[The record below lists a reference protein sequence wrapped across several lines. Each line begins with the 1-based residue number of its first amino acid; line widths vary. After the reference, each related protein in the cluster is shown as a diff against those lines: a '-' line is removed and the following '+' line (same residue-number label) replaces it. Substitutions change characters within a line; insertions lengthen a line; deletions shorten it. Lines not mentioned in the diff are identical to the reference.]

1 MSEVNNK
8 YSNLFK
14 RVTTI
19 LSRIN
24 KVNQGD
30 AKTFRDN
37 INQSIGTLPELE
49 AGHIKKNEQGDYLD
63 GTGMAGAV
71 YAMGDI
77 LGIGLSEI
85 DNTITTCESATA
97 SANNAAKSASKS
109 AASANNAAI
118 SANNAATSAN
128 NAVKTVSTIVG
139 QSEKVAQLKIDAEKA
154 LADAKNGIDA
164 VSGKVNNFLIVSTA
178 NGNGKPI
185 DTKGEQ
191 VNQILGGIWFKIK
204 SD

>member
-1 MSEVNNK
+1 MSEQNNK

-30 AKTFRDN
+30 AKAFRDN
-37 INQSIGTLPELE
+37 INQSIGTLPELDN
-49 AGHIKKNEQGDYLD
+49 GHIKKNEQGNYLD

-77 LGIGLSEI
+77 IDVGLSEI
-85 DNTITTCESATA
+85 DNTISACESATD
-97 SANNAAKSASKS
+97 SANNAAT
-109 AASANNAAI
+109 SANNAAV

-128 NAVKTVSTIVG
+128 NAVKTVSTVVG
-139 QSEKVAQLKIDAEKA
+139 QSEKVAQLKTDAEKA
-154 LADAKNGIDA
+154 LSDAQNAIDA
-164 VSGKVNNFLIVSTA
+164 VSGNINKFLIVSTA
-178 NGNGKPI
+178 NENGKPFN
-185 DTKGEQ
+185 TKGEQ
-191 VNQILGGIWFKIK
+191 VNQILGGVWFKID
-204 SD
+204 SN